1 MGLLGVYDYT
11 VILTYIGAIVA
22 FLGMSYAVDGGK
34 LHVFTALVCL
44 MISGFCDM
52 FDGKIAST
60 KKNRTIKD
68 KKFGV
73 QIDSLS
79 DLVCFGVL
87 PAIIIYQLKL
97 GSKLEFAAAAFY
109 MLCGLIRLAYFNV
122 EEEER
127 SSQTDERRKEFRGM
141 PITSAAL
148 WFPGFY
154 ALAVLLQ
161 KYVCEAIS
169 PNSVMSV
176 LAVLVGLAFITP
188 FRVVKPGFL
197 GKTILILIG
206 VLDVALMVWAAIS
219 IGWVE

>member
-11 VILTYIGAIVA
+11 VVLTYVGTIFA
-22 FLGMSYAVDGGK
+22 FLGMGYAVDGGRMH
-34 LHVFTALVCL
+34 LFTALVCL
-44 MISGFCDM
+44 MVSGFCDM

-60 KKNRTIKD
+60 KKNRTIKE

-87 PAIIIYQLKL
+87 PAIFVYQMRI
-97 GSKLEFAAAAFY
+97 GSKLEFAVSAFY
-109 MLCGLIRLAYFNV
+109 LLCGLIRLAYFNV

-127 SSQTDERRKEFRGM
+127 SSQTDERRTEFRGM

-161 KYVCEAIS
+161 CHVS
-169 PNSVMSV
+169 PVIDPSVVISV
-176 LAVLVGLAFITP
+176 LAVVVGLAFITP
-188 FRVVKPGFL
+188 FKVVKPGTA
-197 GKTILILIG
+197 GKTVLILVG
-206 VLDVALMVWAAIS
+206 VVDVALMVWAAIS
-219 IGWVE
+219 IGWFD

>member
-11 VILTYIGAIVA
+11 VVLTYIGTVVA
-22 FLGMSYAVDGGK
+22 FLGMGYAVDGGK
-34 LHVFTALVCL
+34 MHIFTALVCL

-60 KKNRTIKD
+60 KKNRTPQQ

-87 PAIIIYQLKL
+87 PSIIVYQLKV
-97 GSKLEFAAAAFY
+97 GSKLEFAISAFY
-109 MLCGLIRLAYFNV
+109 MMCGLIRLAYFNV

-127 SSQTDERRKEFRGM
+127 TSQTDARRTEFRGM

-161 KYVCEAIS
+161 TYANSALDPSVIISILAI
-169 PNSVMSV
+169 
-176 LAVLVGLAFITP
+176 LVGIAFITP
-188 FRVVKPGFL
+188 FKLTKPGFV
-197 GKTILILIG
+197 GKIVMILIG
-206 VLDVALMVWAAIS
+206 VVDVALMVWAAIS
-219 IGWVE
+219 IGWFE

>member
-1 MGLLGVYDYT
+1 MGMLGVYDYT
-11 VILTYIGAIVA
+11 VVLTYIGTIFA
-22 FLGMSYAVDGGK
+22 FLGMGYAVDGGEMH
-34 LHVFTALVCL
+34 LFTALVCL
-44 MISGFCDM
+44 MVAGFCDM

-60 KKNRTIKD
+60 KKNRTIKE

-87 PAIIIYQLKL
+87 PAIFVYQLRI
-97 GSKLEFAAAAFY
+97 GSKVEFAVSAFY
-109 MLCGLIRLAYFNV
+109 LLCGLIRLAYFNV

-161 KYVCEAIS
+161 QYVSPAIQ
-169 PNSVMSV
+169 PNIVISV

-188 FRVVKPGFL
+188 FRVVKPGL
-197 GKTILILIG
+197 VGKTVLILIG
-206 VLDVALMVWAAIS
+206 VVDVALMIWAAIS
-219 IGWVE
+219 IGWFE

>member
-1 MGLLGVYDYT
+1 MGMLGVYDYT
-11 VILTYIGAIVA
+11 VVLTYVGTIFA
-22 FLGMSYAVDGGK
+22 FLGMGYAVDGGK
-34 LHVFTALVCL
+34 MHLFTALVCL
-44 MISGFCDM
+44 MVSGFCDM

-60 KKNRTIKD
+60 KKNRTAKE

-87 PAIIIYQLKL
+87 PAIFVYQMRI
-97 GSKLEFAAAAFY
+97 GSKLEFAVSAFY
-109 MLCGLIRLAYFNV
+109 LLCGLVRLAYFNV

-127 SSQTDERRKEFRGM
+127 ASRTDERRTEFRGM

-154 ALAVLLQ
+154 ALAVLLHRH
-161 KYVCEAIS
+161 VSSAIH
-169 PNSVMSV
+169 PNVVISV
-176 LAVLVGLAFITP
+176 LAVLVGIAFITP
-188 FRVVKPGFL
+188 FKVTKPGL
-197 GKTILILIG
+197 AGKTVLILIG

-219 IGWVE
+219 IGWFE

>member
-11 VILTYIGAIVA
+11 VVLTYVGTIFA
-22 FLGMSYAVDGGK
+22 FLGMGYAVDGGRMH
-34 LHVFTALVCL
+34 LFTALVCL
-44 MISGFCDM
+44 MVSGFCDM

-60 KKNRTIKD
+60 KRNRTIKE

-87 PAIIIYQLKL
+87 PAIFVYQMRI
-97 GSKLEFAAAAFY
+97 GSKLEFAVSAFY
-109 MLCGLIRLAYFNV
+109 LLCGLIRLAYFNV

-161 KYVCEAIS
+161 CRVSAVID
-169 PNSVMSV
+169 PSVVISV
-176 LAVLVGLAFITP
+176 LAVVVGLAFITP
-188 FRVVKPGFL
+188 FKVVKPGPV
-197 GKTILILIG
+197 GKA
-206 VLDVALMVWAAIS
+206 VLMLVGGMDVVLMVWAAIS
-219 IGWVE
+219 IGWFD